1 MLCITMKS
9 GEYFT
14 IGDDIVIRLDRL
26 SDERVHLAIQAPR
39 ELPILRGNVLER
51 EGGERPGCV
60 GGKASVSNG

>member
-1 MLCITMKS
+1 MLCITMK
-9 GEYFT
+9 
-14 IGDDIVIRLDRL
+14 IRLDRL

-60 GGKASVSNG
+60 WGKASVSNG